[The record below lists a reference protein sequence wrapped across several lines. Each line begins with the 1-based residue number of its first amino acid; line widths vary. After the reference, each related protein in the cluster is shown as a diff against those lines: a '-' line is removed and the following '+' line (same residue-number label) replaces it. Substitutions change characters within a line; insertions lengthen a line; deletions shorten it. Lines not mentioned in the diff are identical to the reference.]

1 MDKPNYESAELDY
14 VNGMK
19 YKDIAEKYGVS
30 INTVKCWR
38 QRYEWT
44 KRKKEMRNKVQ
55 KGCIQKDEVMQVAKE
70 VAENTELT
78 DKQKLFCLYYA
89 KSFNATRSY
98 QKAYG
103 GDYLSACTCGPR
115 LLQKVAIKDE
125 IMRMKEERYA
135 KVLLKPSDIFQKYM
149 DIAFA
154 DMTDFVEFGNKEVT
168 KVDGEGEEYDAIVSH
183 VHIKNDNE
191 VDGTIISEVSKGRE
205 GVKVKLAD
213 RMRALDWLTE
223 HMNMSTDRQKAELD
237 ALKARSAAD
246 TVDKDIKVTFEG
258 TFDNEWTE

>member
-1 MDKPNYESAELDY
+1 MDRPIHELAELDY
-14 VNGMK
+14 VKGMK
-19 YKDIAEKYGVS
+19 YKDIAEKYGKS
-30 INTVKCWR
+30 INTIKSWSR
-38 QRYEWT
+38 RYEWIGHPVQP
-44 KRKKEMRNKVQ
+44 KKEKPLTKKQKVA
-55 KGCIQKDEVMQVAKE
+55 GEVAK

-115 LLQKVAIKDE
+115 LLHKVAIKDE

-135 KVLLKPSDIFQKYM
+135 KVLLKPSDILQKYM

-154 DMTDFVEFGNKEVT
+154 DITDFMEFGNKDITTED
-168 KVDGEGEEYDAIVSH
+168 KNGEEYDITVSH
-183 VHIKNDNE
+183 VNIKNDHE

-213 RMRALDWLTE
+213 RMRALDWLAE
-223 HMNMSTDRQKAELD
+223 HMNMSTERQKAELD